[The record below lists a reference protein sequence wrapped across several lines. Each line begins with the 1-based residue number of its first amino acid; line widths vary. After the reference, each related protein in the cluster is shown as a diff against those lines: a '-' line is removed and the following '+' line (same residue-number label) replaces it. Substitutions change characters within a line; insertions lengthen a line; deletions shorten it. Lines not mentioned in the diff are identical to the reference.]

1 MDFPL
6 IELLDDEISAAWLM
20 KYLHPSGFRCAHC
33 QARFEEARFFRA
45 NSGSGL
51 PAYRCKGCQGVY
63 HLYTGTVFEE
73 SQLARSVVVL
83 LLQGFVQGKSSAQLS
98 RELKLAYKTV
108 LKWRHR
114 LQANAERLQPQ
125 SPVPDAET
133 ESDEMFQNTG
143 EKRQGA
149 L

>member
-6 IELLDDEISAAWLM
+6 LELLDDEISVKWLM
-20 KYLHPSGFRCAHC
+20 KYLHPTGFRCTHC
-33 QARFEEARFFRA
+33 QAPFEAARWFRM

-51 PAYRCKGCQGVY
+51 DVYRCKHCDGVY

-73 SQLARSVVVL
+73 SQLAPSVVVL
-83 LLQGFVQGKSSAQLS
+83 LLQGVFQGKSSAQLS

-114 LQANAERLQPQ
+114 LQANAQQLQPTA
-125 SPVPDAET
+125 PVPDPET
-133 ESDEMFQNTG
+133 ESDEMFQNAG
-143 EKRQGA
+143 EKRRGT